1 MNLSTNDLTALAQS
15 QIVQVTLVAL
25 LVATVVRLF
34 CRRRPHLAYGLWML
48 VVVKCLTPPVWSSQ
62 AGVFSRAEPRM
73 AQAAMMKWERGFL
86 DRFVRSSLAERPAA
100 KVGVADPVDDLAVA
114 TTAPA
119 ISVAAVLGVVW
130 IGGVVVLGGVVLRK
144 WLSVWRTVRRAAPV
158 ENEAMT
164 AAAALARRLGV
175 RRKVQV
181 RTTDEP
187 LSMATPVQ
195 DAIAAVDRNQPVSE
209 VRSMEQVLSAWM
221 ARAQFNTLLLSI
233 FAGVALFLAAIGIYG
248 TMSYSV
254 SQRTHELGL
263 RMALGG
269 AQREMLALVV
279 KQGMV
284 LTVIGLSL
292 GLGAAYGLTRLMAGL
307 LFGIGATDTVTFAA
321 VALLLGLIALAACYI
336 PARRATKVDPMVA
349 LRYE

>member
-1 MNLSTNDLTALAQS
+1 M
-15 QIVQVTLVAL
+15 
-25 LVATVVRLF
+25 
-34 CRRRPHLAYGLWML
+34 
-48 VVVKCLTPPVWSSQ
+48 
-62 AGVFSRAEPRM
+62 GVPLI
-73 AQAAMMKWERGFL
+73 RGRHFT
-86 DRFVRSSLAERPAA
+86 DRETETS
-100 KVGVADPVDDLAVA
+100 
-114 TTAPA
+114 
-119 ISVAAVLGVVW
+119 
-130 IGGVVVLGGVVLRK
+130 
-144 WLSVWRTVRRAAPV
+144 APV
-158 ENEAMT
+158 VIINET
-164 AAAALARRLGV
+164 LARRDFPDQDPIGQLITVGRV
-175 RRKVQV
+175 MGPDFEDPARQIVGIVGDTREFGLDQDAPATMFVPAPQVGDHLTELANTLLPLSWVV

-279 KQGMV
+279 RQGMI
-284 LTVIGLSL
+284 LTIIGLAL

-307 LFGIGATDTVTFAA
+307 LFGVGATDIGTFTA

-336 PARRATKVDPMVA
+336 PARPATEVDPMVA